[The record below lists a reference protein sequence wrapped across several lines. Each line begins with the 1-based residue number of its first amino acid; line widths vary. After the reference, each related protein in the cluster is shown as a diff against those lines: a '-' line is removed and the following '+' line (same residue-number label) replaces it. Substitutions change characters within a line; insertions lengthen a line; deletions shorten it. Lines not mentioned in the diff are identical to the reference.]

1 MLDEHKA
8 RYYLK
13 LAEGLGL
20 TDDADKLWGLYNSVM
35 WHGANPLKAQLEL
48 DGVYEVIDEC
58 IEAIRTPPTEEE
70 VARKHP
76 GFCKGCD

>member
-8 RYYLK
+8 RHYVK

-20 TDDADKLWGLYNSVM
+20 IDDADEIWGLYNSVM
-35 WHGANPLKAQLEL
+35 WHGANPLKAQLKL

-58 IEAIRTPPTEEE
+58 VKTLRTPPSEEE

-76 GFCKGCD
+76 AFCEGCD